1 MHNNEID
8 SDEYKWLL
16 SGSTSVPKQLDNPSP
31 DWISERSWG
40 DILQLSELVS
50 LLAFKVKF
58 SMQTLEIIF

>member
-8 SDEYKWLL
+8 GDEYKWLL

-31 DWISERSWG
+31 DWVSERSWG

-50 LLAFKVKF
+50 
-58 SMQTLEIIF
+58 